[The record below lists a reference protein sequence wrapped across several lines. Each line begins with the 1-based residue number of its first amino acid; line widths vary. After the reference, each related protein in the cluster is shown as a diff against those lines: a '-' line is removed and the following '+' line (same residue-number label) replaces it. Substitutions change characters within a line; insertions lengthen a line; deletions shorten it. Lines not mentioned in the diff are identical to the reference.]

1 MPLRI
6 INIMSRQK
14 TAQTQ
19 EVIWNI
25 PAISLWSGHS
35 VITVLCL
42 CALAHCREKAG
53 TTLLSRGWPL
63 YPYWVNVR
71 WECSLRTH
79 GNLKRWES
87 SQNHFAQLLLS
98 CWPCPGASSGR
109 SCDFINPSSWCC
121 LACELHPALLLWR
134 AKPASDQPQ
143 LGHSRGRAEGQV
155 LGVTALQFRVRARGK
170 EFPQRFLHSTQRN
183 KTSTYKSK
191 VIWIKSDINQ
201 KWYELRQRE

>member
-63 YPYWVNVR
+63 YPYGVNVR

-79 GNLKRWES
+79 GNLKRWERKA
-87 SQNHFAQLLLS
+87 HRTTLLS
-98 CWPCPGASSGR
+98 CCSAAGPAQVPAVAGPVTLSTPAHGAALPASCTQHCSFGELNLPQTSHSLGIPGA
-109 SCDFINPSSWCC
+109 
-121 LACELHPALLLWR
+121 
-134 AKPASDQPQ
+134 
-143 LGHSRGRAEGQV
+143 V
-155 LGVTALQFRVRARGK
+155 LRARHWELQHCNSEWGQEEK
-170 EFPQRFLHSTQRN
+170 NFHRDFCIPRRGIRHLP
-183 KTSTYKSK
+183 
-191 VIWIKSDINQ
+191 INQ
-201 KWYELRQRE
+201 KWYESKVI